1 MSSSITMCPLLGV
14 ILQPTIN
21 NADPNIKEMIS
32 YKSFGIIQYQNKPFV
47 ELLTHWSTIVG
58 GNRTKR

>member
-1 MSSSITMCPLLGV
+1 MSSNITMCPLLGV

-21 NADPNIKEMIS
+21 NADTINKRMIN
-32 YKSFGIIQYQNKPFV
+32 YNSFGIIQHQKKPFI

-58 GNRTKR
+58 GNRTKQ